1 MFSRLQEHL
10 LVRFGIHSFVSRQA
24 WGDRFFLI
32 STTSSIGIDFRGLT
46 PRGARLTTV
55 RPQLSRV
62 SEVPMHTRY
71 LGIEPRGKERDEPSS
86 LPRLER
92 KHDSLQRIWRVLSRS
107 RTMKRPLT
115 SHQ

>member
-32 STTSSIGIDFRGLT
+32 STTSRNKNNNRKKTTRSTRQ
-46 PRGARLTTV
+46 TTV

-71 LGIEPRGKERDEPSS
+71 LGIEPRGKELDEPSS